1 MRKGDRVSFSGIFLS
16 SFLVTKQWNL
26 LKAWPDIGDRSPLLS
41 RPRLHTAAP
50 LTAPLGQPTVDD
62 SGHQDV
68 PCHLVAL
75 DGGSLGRE
83 YSGAHFLPYMTTFLG
98 ASLNVTL
105 VFQIRELV
113 PTRVIDREGND
124 NPLQYSC
131 LENSVDRGAYRRATV
146 HRVSKSRTRL
156 SDSHSLALR
165 AIHTLCHQ
173 KGKAIS
179 LGSTRVSI
187 QPYRHQII
195 LRSFQR

>member
-26 LKAWPDIGDRSPLLS
+26 LKAWPDIGDRGPLLS

-83 YSGAHFLPYMTTFLG
+83 YSGAHFFTLHDHFPGGFPQCHSGLSNKGISTNQGNRQRRKWQPTPVFLPGEFCG
-98 ASLNVTL
+98 QRSL
-105 VFQIRELV
+105 QA
-113 PTRVIDREGND
+113 G
-124 NPLQYSC
+124 YS
-131 LENSVDRGAYRRATV
+131 
-146 HRVSKSRTRL
+146 
-156 SDSHSLALR
+156 
-165 AIHTLCHQ
+165 
-173 KGKAIS
+173 
-179 LGSTRVSI
+179 
-187 QPYRHQII
+187 P
-195 LRSFQR
+195 